1 MAPLVFVVGCGPGGS
16 GGSGDPR
23 TEPRAD
29 KYGSGVRLHEVLGA
43 RATLENGEPGF
54 SWLDP
59 DDMESA
65 SCTGI
70 PRDQELMVTG
80 LTLTAV
86 DDFDETGA
94 GAIGNYYAQDS
105 APPPV
110 PHSGITIFNPGFSP
124 PDLRVV
130 AGDVLDA
137 FGVLTEFGGPS
148 SSPFRFCRTL
158 PEMSGSLEFRF
169 EGGEVEPATPPVAD
183 FARYATAR
191 PWIGMLV
198 TLENVKTLES
208 PNLSGAGRYSIRF
221 DAGEQPAG
229 EELPTLTNELMD
241 LPAVIPEDTP
251 AGTVIRRVTGVVT
264 YFYQVHVSPRSAA
277 DIEL

>member
-1 MAPLVFVVGCGPGGS
+1 MLSFWGRSAAVAPLVFVVGCGPGGS

-158 PEMSGSLEFRF
+158 PEMSG
-169 EGGEVEPATPPVAD
+169 
-183 FARYATAR
+183 
-191 PWIGMLV
+191 
-198 TLENVKTLES
+198 
-208 PNLSGAGRYSIRF
+208 
-221 DAGEQPAG
+221 
-229 EELPTLTNELMD
+229 
-241 LPAVIPEDTP
+241 
-251 AGTVIRRVTGVVT
+251 
-264 YFYQVHVSPRSAA
+264 
-277 DIEL
+277 